1 MQVDLVLVVDVVLV
15 AAFGLLGVL
24 AILGSARRR
33 PADRWVALAFGAVA
47 ASLGAFVLPEHL
59 GWDLPGPLSRSM
71 IVLLLSFPYLLLRF
85 TGSFTP
91 LPRRW
96 EALSAIGLALIVLVT
111 LPLPV
116 IPEPGAELPSWIV
129 GYVVLALGY
138 WMGTA
143 AMVVGLLWSAGRGQ
157 PSVARIRTRLMA
169 VATSML
175 TVALLL
181 AAPLGED
188 NGPVSLLIRLVAT
201 LSAIVFALGFSPPPM
216 ARLRWRRPEE
226 AQLRA
231 GTQAVLRAAD
241 VEAVAAELL
250 RPTSRI
256 LSARGAA
263 LVGAD
268 GTVIATHGQVPDGSE
283 ALEHST
289 RAVVHLPD
297 GRGDLVLWTSP
308 FTPWFG
314 PEEIGLAEQMA
325 AVASLAIERCE
336 LLAEDRARMDAMT
349 RAQSALVAA
358 QEEAVRANDAK
369 TAFLSRMS
377 HELRTPL
384 NAILGFG
391 QVLESAPELA
401 ERDRDAAG
409 RIVRAGRHLLR
420 LIDEVLDLSRI
431 EAGTV
436 ALRPEVVQAGEVM
449 AESIELV
456 TPSARERD
464 VDVRTVLDGG
474 ATVRADRQRL
484 RQVLLNLLINAVKY
498 TAPGTSVSLECTR
511 PRDGVV
517 RFAVVD
523 EGPGIPTDLQA
534 RLFEPFDRL
543 GAEGGAVE
551 GTGLGLVVSRE
562 LVEAMGGQMGV
573 QSAPGEGS
581 TFWVDVPAVGVLA
594 EGVLAEEAVSS

>member
-1 MQVDLVLVVDVVLV
+1 MQVDLVLVVDIVLV
-15 AAFGLLGVL
+15 SAFGLLAVL

-47 ASLGAFVLPEHL
+47 MSLGAFVLPEHL
-59 GWDLPGPLSRSM
+59 GWDLPSALSRSM

-96 EALSAIGLALIVLVT
+96 EALSAVGLGVIVLVT
-111 LPLPV
+111 VPLPV
-116 IPEPGAELPSWIV
+116 IPEPGADLPSWII

-157 PSVARIRTRLMA
+157 PSVARTRTRLMA
-169 VATSML
+169 VATAVL

-188 NGPVSLLIRLVAT
+188 SGPLSLLIRLVAT
-201 LSAIVFALGFSPPPM
+201 ISAVMFGLGFSPPPA

-231 GTQAVLRAAD
+231 GTQAVLRAVD
-241 VEAVAAELL
+241 VEEVAQELL
-250 RPTSRI
+250 RPTSRM

-263 LVGAD
+263 LVAAD
-268 GTVIATHGQVPDGSE
+268 GTTLATHGQVPDGSQV
-283 ALEHST
+283 LEGST

-325 AVASLAIERCE
+325 TVASLAIERCE
-336 LLAEDRARMDAMT
+336 LLAEERARMEAMT
-349 RAQSALVAA
+349 RAQAALVAA

-369 TAFLSRMS
+369 TAFLSRTS

-391 QVLESAPELA
+391 QVLEDAPELA
-401 ERDRDAAG
+401 DRDRDAAG

-436 ALRPEVVQAGEVM
+436 AMRPEAVDAAGVM

-456 TPSARERD
+456 LPSARERR
-464 VDVRTVLDGG
+464 VRVHTESGG
-474 ATVRADRQRL
+474 GVTVRADRQRL
-484 RQVLLNLLINAVKY
+484 RQVLLNLLVNAVKY
-498 TAPGTSVSLECTR
+498 TDPDTSVTLQCTQ
-511 PRDGVV
+511 PSTDVV
-517 RFAVVD
+517 RFSVVD
-523 EGPGIPTDLQA
+523 DGPGIPLDLQE

-562 LVEAMGGQMGV
+562 LVHAMDGHMGV
-573 QSAPGEGS
+573 RSAPGRGS
-581 TFWVDVPAVGVLA
+581 TFWVDLPAADLPA
-594 EGVLAEEAVSS
+594 EQAVSP

>member
-1 MQVDLVLVVDVVLV
+1 MQVDLVLVVDIVLV
-15 AAFGLLGVL
+15 SAFGLLAVL

-47 ASLGAFVLPEHL
+47 VSLGAFVLPEHL
-59 GWDLPGPLSRSM
+59 GWDLPSALSRSM

-96 EALSAIGLALIVLVT
+96 ESLSVLGLGTIVLVT
-111 LPLPV
+111 VPLPV
-116 IPEPGAELPSWIV
+116 IPEPGADLPSWII

-157 PSVARIRTRLMA
+157 PSVARTRTRLMA
-169 VATSML
+169 VATAVL

-188 NGPVSLLIRLVAT
+188 SGPLSLLIRFVAT
-201 LSAIVFALGFSPPPM
+201 VSAVMFGLGFSPPPA

-231 GTQAVLRAAD
+231 GTQAVLRAVD
-241 VEAVAAELL
+241 VEEVAQELL
-250 RPTSRI
+250 RPTSRM

-263 LVGAD
+263 LVAAD
-268 GTVIATHGQVPDGSE
+268 GTTIATHGQVPDGSQ
-283 ALEHST
+283 ALDGST

-336 LLAEDRARMDAMT
+336 LLAEERARMEAMT
-349 RAQSALVAA
+349 RAQAALVAA

-369 TAFLSRMS
+369 TAFLSRTS

-391 QVLESAPELA
+391 QVLEDAPELA
-401 ERDRDAAG
+401 DRDRDAAG

-436 ALRPEVVQAGEVM
+436 AMRPEAVDAAEVM
-449 AESIELV
+449 AESVELV
-456 TPSARERD
+456 LPSARERR
-464 VDVRTVLDGG
+464 VRVRTESGGG

-484 RQVLLNLLINAVKY
+484 RQVLLNLLVNAVKY
-498 TAPGTSVSLECTR
+498 TDPDTSVTLQCTQ
-511 PRDGVV
+511 PSTDVV
-517 RFAVVD
+517 RFSVTD
-523 EGPGIPTDLQA
+523 DGPGIPLDLQE

-562 LVEAMGGQMGV
+562 LVHAMDGHMGA
-573 QSAPGEGS
+573 QSPIFS
-581 TFWVDVPAVGVLA
+581 DFD
-594 EGVLAEEAVSS
+594 

>member
-1 MQVDLVLVVDVVLV
+1 MQVDLVLVVDIVLV
-15 AAFGLLGVL
+15 SAFGLLAVL

-47 ASLGAFVLPEHL
+47 MSLGAFVLPEHL
-59 GWDLPGPLSRSM
+59 GWDLPSALSRSM

-96 EALSAIGLALIVLVT
+96 EALSAVGLGVIVLVT
-111 LPLPV
+111 VPLPV
-116 IPEPGAELPSWIV
+116 IPEPGADLPSWII

-157 PSVARIRTRLMA
+157 PSVARTRTRLMA
-169 VATSML
+169 VATAVL

-188 NGPVSLLIRLVAT
+188 SGPLSLLIRLVAT
-201 LSAIVFALGFSPPPM
+201 ISAVMFGLGFSPPPA

-231 GTQAVLRAAD
+231 GTQAVLRAVD
-241 VEAVAAELL
+241 VEEVAQELL
-250 RPTSRI
+250 RPTSRM

-263 LVGAD
+263 LVAAD
-268 GTVIATHGQVPDGSE
+268 GTTLATHGQVPDGSQV
-283 ALEHST
+283 LEGST

-325 AVASLAIERCE
+325 TVASLAIERCE
-336 LLAEDRARMDAMT
+336 LLAEERARMEAMT
-349 RAQSALVAA
+349 RAQAALVAA

-369 TAFLSRMS
+369 TAFLSRTS

-391 QVLESAPELA
+391 QVLEDAPELA
-401 ERDRDAAG
+401 DRDRDAAG

-436 ALRPEVVQAGEVM
+436 AMRPEAVDAAGVM
-449 AESIELV
+449 AESMELV
-456 TPSARERD
+456 LPSARERR
-464 VDVRTVLDGG
+464 VRVHTESGG
-474 ATVRADRQRL
+474 GVTVRADRQRL
-484 RQVLLNLLINAVKY
+484 RQVLLNLLVNAVKY
-498 TAPGTSVSLECTR
+498 TDPDTSVTLQCTQ
-511 PRDGVV
+511 PSTDVV
-517 RFAVVD
+517 RFSVVD
-523 EGPGIPTDLQA
+523 DGPGIPLDLQE

-562 LVEAMGGQMGV
+562 LVHAMDGHMGV
-573 QSAPGEGS
+573 RSAPGRGS
-581 TFWVDVPAVGVLA
+581 TFWVDLPAADLPA
-594 EGVLAEEAVSS
+594 EQAVSP

>member
-1 MQVDLVLVVDVVLV
+1 MQVDLVLVVDIVLV
-15 AAFGLLGVL
+15 SAFGLLAVL

-47 ASLGAFVLPEHL
+47 VSLGAFVLPEHL
-59 GWDLPGPLSRSM
+59 GWDLPSALSRSM

-96 EALSAIGLALIVLVT
+96 ESLSVLGLGTIVLVT
-111 LPLPV
+111 VPLPV
-116 IPEPGAELPSWIV
+116 IPEPGADLPSWII

-157 PSVARIRTRLMA
+157 PSVARTRTRLMA
-169 VATSML
+169 VATAVL

-188 NGPVSLLIRLVAT
+188 SGPLSLLIRFVAT
-201 LSAIVFALGFSPPPM
+201 VSAVMFGLGFSPPPA

-231 GTQAVLRAAD
+231 GTQAVLRAVD
-241 VEAVAAELL
+241 VEEVAQELL
-250 RPTSRI
+250 RPTSRM

-263 LVGAD
+263 LVAAD
-268 GTVIATHGQVPDGSE
+268 GTTIATHGQVPDGSQ
-283 ALEHST
+283 ALDGST

-336 LLAEDRARMDAMT
+336 LLAEERARMEAMT
-349 RAQSALVAA
+349 RAQAALVAA

-369 TAFLSRMS
+369 TAFLSRTS

-391 QVLESAPELA
+391 QVLEDAPELA
-401 ERDRDAAG
+401 DRDRDAAG

-436 ALRPEVVQAGEVM
+436 AMRPEAVDAAEVM
-449 AESIELV
+449 AESVELV
-456 TPSARERD
+456 LPSARERR
-464 VDVRTVLDGG
+464 VRVRTESGGG

-484 RQVLLNLLINAVKY
+484 RQVLLNLLVNAVKY
-498 TAPGTSVSLECTR
+498 TDPDTSVTLQCTQ
-511 PRDGVV
+511 PSTDVV
-517 RFAVVD
+517 RFSVTD
-523 EGPGIPTDLQA
+523 DGPGIPLDLQE

-562 LVEAMGGQMGV
+562 LVHAMDGHMGV
-573 QSAPGEGS
+573 RSAPGRGS
-581 TFWVDVPAVGVLA
+581 TFWVDLPVADLSV
-594 EGVLAEEAVSS
+594 EQAVSP

>member
-1 MQVDLVLVVDVVLV
+1 MQVDLVLVVDIVLV
-15 AAFGLLGVL
+15 SAFGLLAVL

-47 ASLGAFVLPEHL
+47 MSLGAFVLPEHL
-59 GWDLPGPLSRSM
+59 GWDLPSALSRSM

-96 EALSAIGLALIVLVT
+96 EALSAVGLGVIVLVT
-111 LPLPV
+111 VPLPV
-116 IPEPGAELPSWIV
+116 IPEPGADLPSWII

-157 PSVARIRTRLMA
+157 PSVARTRTRLMA
-169 VATSML
+169 VATAVL

-188 NGPVSLLIRLVAT
+188 SGPLSLLIRLVAT
-201 LSAIVFALGFSPPPM
+201 ISAVMFGLGFSPPPA

-231 GTQAVLRAAD
+231 GTQAVLRAVD
-241 VEAVAAELL
+241 VEEVAQELL
-250 RPTSRI
+250 RPTSRM

-263 LVGAD
+263 LVAAD
-268 GTVIATHGQVPDGSE
+268 GTTLATHGQVPDGSQV
-283 ALEHST
+283 LEGST

-325 AVASLAIERCE
+325 TVASLAIERCE
-336 LLAEDRARMDAMT
+336 LLAEERARMEAMT
-349 RAQSALVAA
+349 RAQAALVAA

-369 TAFLSRMS
+369 TAFLSRTS

-391 QVLESAPELA
+391 QVLEDAPELA
-401 ERDRDAAG
+401 DRDRDAAG

-436 ALRPEVVQAGEVM
+436 TMRPEAVDAAGVM

-456 TPSARERD
+456 LPSARERR
-464 VDVRTVLDGG
+464 VRVHTEPGSG

-484 RQVLLNLLINAVKY
+484 RQVLLNLLVNAVKY
-498 TAPGTSVSLECTR
+498 TDPDTSVTLQCTQ
-511 PRDGVV
+511 PSTDVV
-517 RFAVVD
+517 RFSVTD
-523 EGPGIPTDLQA
+523 DGPGIPLDLQE

-562 LVEAMGGQMGV
+562 LVHAMDGHMGV
-573 QSAPGEGS
+573 RSAPGHGS
-581 TFWVDVPAVGVLA
+581 TFWVDLPAADLPA
-594 EGVLAEEAVSS
+594 EQAVSP

>member
-1 MQVDLVLVVDVVLV
+1 MQVDLVLVVDIVLV
-15 AAFGLLGVL
+15 SAFGLLAVL

-47 ASLGAFVLPEHL
+47 MSLGAFVLPEHL
-59 GWDLPGPLSRSM
+59 GWDLPSALSRTM

-96 EALSAIGLALIVLVT
+96 EALSAVGLGVIVLVT
-111 LPLPV
+111 VPLPV
-116 IPEPGAELPSWIV
+116 IPEPGADLPSWII

-157 PSVARIRTRLMA
+157 PTVARTRTRLMA
-169 VATSML
+169 VATAVL

-188 NGPVSLLIRLVAT
+188 SGPLSLLIRLVAT
-201 LSAIVFALGFSPPPM
+201 ISAVMFGLGFSPPPA

-231 GTQAVLRAAD
+231 GTQAVLRAVD
-241 VEAVAAELL
+241 VEEVAQELL
-250 RPTSRI
+250 RPTSRM

-263 LVGAD
+263 LVAAD
-268 GTVIATHGQVPDGSE
+268 GTTLATHGQVPDGSQV
-283 ALEHST
+283 LEGST

-325 AVASLAIERCE
+325 TVASLAIERCE
-336 LLAEDRARMDAMT
+336 LLAEERARMEAMT
-349 RAQSALVAA
+349 RAQAALVAA

-369 TAFLSRMS
+369 TAFLSRTS

-391 QVLESAPELA
+391 QVLEDAPELSD
-401 ERDRDAAG
+401 RDRDAAG

-436 ALRPEVVQAGEVM
+436 ALRPEAVDAAGVM

-456 TPSARERD
+456 LPSARERR
-464 VDVRTVLDGG
+464 VRVHTETGG
-474 ATVRADRQRL
+474 GVTVRADRQRL
-484 RQVLLNLLINAVKY
+484 RQVLLNLLVNAVKY
-498 TAPGTSVSLECTR
+498 TDPDTSVTLQCTQ
-511 PRDGVV
+511 PSTDVV
-517 RFAVVD
+517 RFSVVD
-523 EGPGIPTDLQA
+523 DGPGIPLDLQE

-562 LVEAMGGQMGV
+562 LVHAMDGHMGV
-573 QSAPGEGS
+573 RSAPGQGS
-581 TFWVDVPAVGVLA
+581 TFWVDLPAVDLPA
-594 EGVLAEEAVSS
+594 EQAVSP

>member
-1 MQVDLVLVVDVVLV
+1 VQVDLVLVVDIVLV
-15 AAFGLLGVL
+15 SAFGLLAVL

-47 ASLGAFVLPEHL
+47 MSLGAFVLPEHL
-59 GWDLPGPLSRSM
+59 GWDLPSALSRSM

-96 EALSAIGLALIVLVT
+96 EALSAVGLGVIVLVT
-111 LPLPV
+111 VPLPV
-116 IPEPGAELPSWIV
+116 IPEPGADLPSWII

-157 PSVARIRTRLMA
+157 PSVARTRTRLMA
-169 VATSML
+169 VATAVL

-188 NGPVSLLIRLVAT
+188 SGPLSLLIRLVAT
-201 LSAIVFALGFSPPPM
+201 ISAVMFGLGFSPPPA

-231 GTQAVLRAAD
+231 GTQAVLRAVD
-241 VEAVAAELL
+241 VEEVAQELL
-250 RPTSRI
+250 RPTSRM

-263 LVGAD
+263 LVDAD
-268 GTVIATHGQVPDGSE
+268 GTTLATHGQVPDGSQV
-283 ALEHST
+283 LEGST

-325 AVASLAIERCE
+325 TVASLAIERCE
-336 LLAEDRARMDAMT
+336 LLAEERARMEAMT
-349 RAQSALVAA
+349 RAQAALVAA

-369 TAFLSRMS
+369 TAFLSRTS

-391 QVLESAPELA
+391 QVLEDAPELA
-401 ERDRDAAG
+401 DRDRDAAG

-436 ALRPEVVQAGEVM
+436 AMRPEAVDAAGVM

-456 TPSARERD
+456 LPSARERR
-464 VDVRTVLDGG
+464 VRVHTEPGSG
-474 ATVRADRQRL
+474 ANVRADRQRL
-484 RQVLLNLLINAVKY
+484 RQVLLNLLVNAVKY
-498 TAPGTSVSLECTR
+498 TDPDTSVTIQCTQ
-511 PRDGVV
+511 PSTDVV
-517 RFAVVD
+517 RFSVTD
-523 EGPGIPTDLQA
+523 DGPGIPLDLQE

-562 LVEAMGGQMGV
+562 LVHAMDGHMGV
-573 QSAPGEGS
+573 RSAPGQGS
-581 TFWVDVPAVGVLA
+581 TFWVDLPAADLPA
-594 EGVLAEEAVSS
+594 EQAVSP